1 MFALGFL
8 GTRAPLFMDVVTIFF
23 ALTPFL
29 VGYSIFLAVR
39 GKYRQHF
46 QTQVVVFILS
56 MIMVVVFETGVRIDG
71 GFNAYMQ
78 ESSWSYNAVLIYLV
92 AHIVF
97 ALLTVVAW
105 GITIYS
111 SYKVYR
117 EEGWGSPY
125 FKLHRKRA
133 RWVFLA
139 ICINAI
145 MGVSLYPILFIT

>member
-1 MFALGFL
+1 MFEVGFL

-29 VGYSIFLAVR
+29 VAYSIFLAVK
-39 GKYRQHF
+39 GNYRLHL
-46 QTQVVVFILS
+46 QTQLAVFVLA
-56 MIMVVVFETGVRIDG
+56 MVMVVVFEIGVRVDG
-71 GFNAYMQ
+71 GFNTYMH
-78 ESSWSYNAVLIYLV
+78 ESSWSYSAVLIYLIT
-92 AHIVF
+92 HILF

-111 SYKVYR
+111 AYKVYR
-117 EEGWGSPY
+117 EEGYQSPY

-139 ICINAI
+139 ITINSM
-145 MGVSLYPILFIT
+145 MGVSLYPILFVT

>member
-1 MFALGFL
+1 MFEVGFL

-29 VGYSIFLAVR
+29 VGYSIFLAIQ
-39 GKYRQHF
+39 GKYKLHL
-46 QTQVVVFILS
+46 QTQLSVFILA
-56 MIMVVVFETGVRIDG
+56 MAMVVVFEVGMRIDG
-71 GFNAYMQ
+71 GFNAYMK

-92 AHIVF
+92 THIIF

-111 SYKVYR
+111 AYKIYR
-117 EEGWGSPY
+117 EEGCSSPY

-139 ICINAI
+139 IIINSI
-145 MGVSLYPILFIT
+145 MGASLYPILFIT

>member
-1 MFALGFL
+1 MFEVGFV
-8 GTRAPLFMDVVTIFF
+8 GTRAPLFMDVVTIFS

-29 VGYSIFLAVR
+29 VGYSIFLAVK
-39 GKYRQHF
+39 GKYRLHL
-46 QTQVVVFILS
+46 QTQLAVFILA
-56 MIMVVVFETGVRIDG
+56 MVMVVVFEIGVRIDG
-71 GFNAYMQ
+71 GFNAYMH
-78 ESSWSYNAVLIYLV
+78 ESSWSYNAVLVYLV
-92 AHIVF
+92 GHILF

-111 SYKVYR
+111 AYKVYR
-117 EEGWGSPY
+117 EEGWISPY

-139 ICINAI
+139 ICINSL

>member
-1 MFALGFL
+1 MFEVGFL

-29 VGYSIFLAVR
+29 VGYSIFLAVK
-39 GKYRQHF
+39 GKYALHL
-46 QTQVVVFILS
+46 QTQLAVFVLA
-56 MIMVVVFETGVRIDG
+56 MVMVVVFEIGVRIDG
-71 GFNAYMQ
+71 GFNAYMH

-92 AHIVF
+92 AHILF

-111 SYKVYR
+111 AYKVYR
-117 EEGWGSPY
+117 EEGWDSSY

-139 ICINAI
+139 ICVNSI
-145 MGVSLYPILFIT
+145 MGVSLYPILFIA